1 VHLPINPEHVAR
13 LIEKLVPD
21 STGAVAAALQPM
33 LQAHAALTTI
43 FEAVERGASFSLD
56 GPNTGATTRAIAG
69 TLATPDYLRYAQVT
83 DTDLHKVIVGLALAW
98 ERDAPS
104 ADANEEE
111 EEEAK
116 PGVSGWAKPE
126 CKQCPTCNS
135 ERIVWSGYHH
145 LTYNCMA
152 CGAVF
157 QQARERA

>member
-1 VHLPINPEHVAR
+1 MHLPINPEHVAR

-83 DTDLHKVIVGLALAW
+83 DTDLHKVIVEIAKAW
-98 ERDAPS
+98 ELDGEKVS
-104 ADANEEE
+104 NADE
-111 EEEAK
+111 
-116 PGVSGWAKPE
+116 GSYD
-126 CKQCPTCNS
+126 
-135 ERIVWSGYHH
+135 GY
-145 LTYNCMA
+145 
-152 CGAVF
+152 
-157 QQARERA
+157 